1 MPGDRRCY
9 EPGWRRASAPEEVT
23 MFGMGASELMIILV
37 IILLLFG
44 AAKLPEL
51 GRSLGSGLS
60 NFKKGL
66 KDGDEGPTPAP
77 PQSASLPEQAQ
88 PVAHVEEAPKA

>member
-1 MPGDRRCY
+1 
-9 EPGWRRASAPEEVT
+9 
-23 MFGMGASELMIILV
+23 MFGMGASELMVILV
-37 IILLLFG
+37 IVLLLFG
-44 AAKLPEL
+44 ASKLPEL

-77 PQSASLPEQAQ
+77 PQSTALPEPAR
-88 PVAHVEEAPKA
+88 PIARVDPKVAALVDDPPRNPTSDP

>member
-1 MPGDRRCY
+1 
-9 EPGWRRASAPEEVT
+9 

-44 AAKLPEL
+44 ASKLPEL

-66 KDGDEGPTPAP
+66 KDGDEGPT
-77 PQSASLPEQAQ
+77 LPE
-88 PVAHVEEAPKA
+88 PKSAPRAAAEPAKSAAPAEVPATPPSDPQDS

>member
-1 MPGDRRCY
+1 
-9 EPGWRRASAPEEVT
+9 

-44 AAKLPEL
+44 ASKLPEL

-66 KDGDEGPTPAP
+66 KDGDEGATPEP
-77 PQSASLPEQAQ
+77 RQSASLPESAR
-88 PVAHVEEAPKA
+88 PVARAEEAPKAAAHVDEPPKAPASNT

>member
-1 MPGDRRCY
+1 
-9 EPGWRRASAPEEVT
+9 

-37 IILLLFG
+37 IVLLLFG
-44 AAKLPEL
+44 ASKLPEL

-66 KDGDEGPTPAP
+66 KDGDTEPTLPEPPKVAARPTEPAP
-77 PQSASLPEQAQ
+77 ET
-88 PVAHVEEAPKA
+88 APADRSQNS

>member
-1 MPGDRRCY
+1 
-9 EPGWRRASAPEEVT
+9 

-66 KDGDEGPTPAP
+66 KDGDEGTALPPPPSAVTRAQEPPKVAATVATPPVEPTND
-77 PQSASLPEQAQ
+77 
-88 PVAHVEEAPKA
+88 

>member
-1 MPGDRRCY
+1 
-9 EPGWRRASAPEEVT
+9 

-44 AAKLPEL
+44 ASKLPDL

-66 KDGDEGPTPAP
+66 KEGDEGPTAP
-77 PQSASLPEQAQ
+77 PSTSLPEPSRTTVRADDL
-88 PVAHVEEAPKA
+88 PKAAAHVDEPPKTPASNV

>member
-1 MPGDRRCY
+1 L
-9 EPGWRRASAPEEVT
+9 
-23 MFGMGASELMIILV
+23 FGMGASELMIILV

-66 KDGDEGPTPAP
+66 KDGDDGPTLPAP
-77 PQSASLPEQAQ
+77 TPVVARTEEPARA
-88 PVAHVEEAPKA
+88 VAHVEAPTPTPPSNTQDS

>member
-1 MPGDRRCY
+1 
-9 EPGWRRASAPEEVT
+9 

-44 AAKLPEL
+44 ASKLPEL

-66 KDGDEGPTPAP
+66 KDGEDGPTLPAP
-77 PQSASLPEQAQ
+77 TTTVTRAEEPARPA
-88 PVAHVEEAPKA
+88 AHAEVPAPRPPSNTQDS

>member
-1 MPGDRRCY
+1 
-9 EPGWRRASAPEEVT
+9 

-44 AAKLPEL
+44 ASKLPEL

-66 KDGDEGPTPAP
+66 KDGDELPPEPKVAVRVEEPAKPRLDPPAP
-77 PQSASLPEQAQ
+77 APE
-88 PVAHVEEAPKA
+88 PPSDTKDS

>member
-1 MPGDRRCY
+1 
-9 EPGWRRASAPEEVT
+9 

-66 KDGDEGPTPAP
+66 KDGEEGPTLPLPKAPRAEVPAETPTPAP
-77 PQSASLPEQAQ
+77 AR
-88 PVAHVEEAPKA
+88 VEEPRPPSSSNPQDS

>member
-1 MPGDRRCY
+1 
-9 EPGWRRASAPEEVT
+9 

-37 IILLLFG
+37 IVLLLFG

-60 NFKKGL
+60 NFRKGL
-66 KDGDEGPTPAP
+66 KEGEEGPTLPAP
-77 PQSASLPEQAQ
+77 KPSRA
-88 PVAHVEEAPKA
+88 EAPAAPPAPVEAPRTPPASDSNES

>member
-1 MPGDRRCY
+1 
-9 EPGWRRASAPEEVT
+9 

-37 IILLLFG
+37 IVLLLFG
-44 AAKLPEL
+44 ASKLPEL

-66 KDGDEGPTPAP
+66 KDGDEPTP
-77 PQSASLPEQAQ
+77 LPE
-88 PVAHVEEAPKA
+88 PPKVAPRVPEPAPTAEFVDRSQNS

>member
-1 MPGDRRCY
+1 
-9 EPGWRRASAPEEVT
+9 

-44 AAKLPEL
+44 ASKLPEL

-66 KDGDEGPTPAP
+66 KDGDEEPTSAP
-77 PQSASLPEQAQ
+77 PQSASLEAARRARGRRSPEGRRARR
-88 PVAHVEEAPKA
+88 

>member
-1 MPGDRRCY
+1 
-9 EPGWRRASAPEEVT
+9 

-44 AAKLPEL
+44 ASKLPEL

-66 KDGDEGPTPAP
+66 KDGDEGPTLPEPKSATRAAAEPAKSAAP
-77 PQSASLPEQAQ
+77 PSDPHDS
-88 PVAHVEEAPKA
+88 

>member
-1 MPGDRRCY
+1 
-9 EPGWRRASAPEEVT
+9 

-37 IILLLFG
+37 IVLLLFG

-66 KDGDEGPTPAP
+66 KDGDEPPPAP
-77 PQSASLPEQAQ
+77 K
-88 PVAHVEEAPKA
+88 VAVHVEEPARPRLAPPEPPAATSPDAKDP

>member
-1 MPGDRRCY
+1 
-9 EPGWRRASAPEEVT
+9 

-44 AAKLPEL
+44 ASKLPEL

-66 KDGDEGPTPAP
+66 KDGDEGPT
-77 PQSASLPEQAQ
+77 LPEPKSATRAAAE
-88 PVAHVEEAPKA
+88 PAKSAAPAEVPATPPSDSQDS

>member
-1 MPGDRRCY
+1 
-9 EPGWRRASAPEEVT
+9 

-37 IILLLFG
+37 IVLLLFG

-66 KDGDEGPTPAP
+66 KDGDDAPAQSPPRSAALPESARAVSPAPAADPAHVPAP
-77 PQSASLPEQAQ
+77 PASNTSES
-88 PVAHVEEAPKA
+88 

>member
-1 MPGDRRCY
+1 
-9 EPGWRRASAPEEVT
+9 

-44 AAKLPEL
+44 ASKLPEL

-66 KDGDEGPTPAP
+66 KDGEDEPARPPPPEPARAALPGPSEAAVRLDKPARVT
-77 PQSASLPEQAQ
+77 SPE
-88 PVAHVEEAPKA
+88 PDEPSTEHRDV

>member
-1 MPGDRRCY
+1 
-9 EPGWRRASAPEEVT
+9 
-23 MFGMGASELMIILV
+23 MFGMGASELLIILV
-37 IILLLFG
+37 IVLLLFG

-66 KDGDEGPTPAP
+66 KEGDESAALPPAP
-77 PQSASLPEQAQ
+77 PARPAR
-88 PVAHVEEAPKA
+88 VVEDPPKAEVPATPTSSNQDS

>member
-1 MPGDRRCY
+1 
-9 EPGWRRASAPEEVT
+9 

-66 KDGDEGPTPAP
+66 KDGEEGPTLPPPRAP
-77 PQSASLPEQAQ
+77 RAESSAEA
-88 PVAHVEEAPKA
+88 PVRVEEPRTPPSSTSQDP

>member
-1 MPGDRRCY
+1 
-9 EPGWRRASAPEEVT
+9 
-23 MFGMGASELMIILV
+23 MFGMGASELLIILV

-44 AAKLPEL
+44 ASKLPEL

-66 KDGDEGPTPAP
+66 KDGDEGPTAAP
-77 PQSASLPEQAQ
+77 PQNATLPEPTRPAVRVEE
-88 PVAHVEEAPKA
+88 PPRAAAHVDEPPKAPTSNS

>member
-1 MPGDRRCY
+1 ML
-9 EPGWRRASAPEEVT
+9 
-23 MFGMGASELMIILV
+23 GMGASELMIILV
-37 IILLLFG
+37 IVLLLFG

-66 KDGDEGPTPAP
+66 KDGDDAPTLPAP
-77 PQSASLPEQAQ
+77 TVTARAEEPARSEAR
-88 PVAHVEEAPKA
+88 VEAPKPPADPQNS

>member
-1 MPGDRRCY
+1 
-9 EPGWRRASAPEEVT
+9 

-44 AAKLPEL
+44 ASKLPEL

-66 KDGDEGPTPAP
+66 KDGEEPPPAP
-77 PQSASLPEQAQ
+77 PR
-88 PVAHVEEAPKA
+88 VAVRVEEPAKPRLDPPAPEPRSDAKDP

>member
-1 MPGDRRCY
+1 
-9 EPGWRRASAPEEVT
+9 

-37 IILLLFG
+37 IVLLLFG
-44 AAKLPEL
+44 ASKLPEL

-66 KDGDEGPTPAP
+66 KEGDEGAALPAP
-77 PQSASLPEQAQ
+77 PNAVTRAQ
-88 PVAHVEEAPKA
+88 EPPKVVANVTAPPVEPTND

>member
-1 MPGDRRCY
+1 
-9 EPGWRRASAPEEVT
+9 

-66 KDGDEGPTPAP
+66 KDGDEPEPPPKVAVRVEEPARTRLDPPAPAPAP
-77 PQSASLPEQAQ
+77 PSDAKDS
-88 PVAHVEEAPKA
+88 

>member
-1 MPGDRRCY
+1 
-9 EPGWRRASAPEEVT
+9 

-66 KDGDEGPTPAP
+66 KDGEEGPTLPAARAP
-77 PQSASLPEQAQ
+77 RVETPASAPER
-88 PVAHVEEAPKA
+88 VEAPKTPPSTSQDS

>member
-1 MPGDRRCY
+1 
-9 EPGWRRASAPEEVT
+9 

-66 KDGDEGPTPAP
+66 KDGEEGPTLPAP
-77 PQSASLPEQAQ
+77 RAPRVEGSADAPER
-88 PVAHVEEAPKA
+88 VEAPKAPPSSTSQDS

>member
-1 MPGDRRCY
+1 
-9 EPGWRRASAPEEVT
+9 
-23 MFGMGASELMIILV
+23 MFGMGASELVIILV
-37 IILLLFG
+37 IVMLLFG

-66 KDGDEGPTPAP
+66 KDGDEPAP
-77 PQSASLPEQAQ
+77 PAR
-88 PVAHVEEAPKA
+88 VAVRVEEPPKARLETAAPADPPADPKDS

>member
-1 MPGDRRCY
+1 
-9 EPGWRRASAPEEVT
+9 

-66 KDGDEGPTPAP
+66 KDGEEGPT
-77 PQSASLPEQAQ
+77 LP
-88 PVAHVEEAPKA
+88 APKAPRVEASAEEPARAEAPRPPSSSNNPQDS

>member
-1 MPGDRRCY
+1 
-9 EPGWRRASAPEEVT
+9 

-66 KDGDEGPTPAP
+66 KDGEEGPTLPAAKAP
-77 PQSASLPEQAQ
+77 RVEVPANAPER
-88 PVAHVEEAPKA
+88 VETPTSPSSPTSDS

>member
-1 MPGDRRCY
+1 
-9 EPGWRRASAPEEVT
+9 

-44 AAKLPEL
+44 ASKLPEL

-66 KDGDEGPTPAP
+66 KDGDEGPALPAP
-77 PQSASLPEQAQ
+77 PAR
-88 PVAHVEEAPKA
+88 VVRTEEPPRAAVPAETPPAPPTSNTSDS